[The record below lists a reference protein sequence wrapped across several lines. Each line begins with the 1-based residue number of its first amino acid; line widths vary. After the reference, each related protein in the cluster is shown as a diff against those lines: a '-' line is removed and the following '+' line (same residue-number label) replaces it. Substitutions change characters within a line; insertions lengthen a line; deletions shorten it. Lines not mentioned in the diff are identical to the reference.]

1 MLAVRTLPTFLHTRV
16 LSALVLCL
24 SLPCRPLTEE
34 DVELLLAAKD
44 LTVMQDTPLRVL
56 HRRAP
61 KVSIA
66 TIKEMPD
73 LWFVS
78 RCVCVSFVLLPH
90 LLHFLQVR
98 SRKVSVEAVHL
109 VAEKPAYF
117 SVQLRTQVRTLM
129 GVVSGRW

>member
-1 MLAVRTLPTFLHTRV
+1 MLAVWTLPAFLHTRV
-16 LSALVLCL
+16 VSALLLCL

-66 TIKEMPD
+66 TIKELPD
-73 LWFVS
+73 LWFVN

-90 LLHFLQVR
+90 LHFLQVR
-98 SRKVSVEAVHL
+98 SKKVSVEAVHL